1 MSSNSKFITA
11 LLVFLFAFTLKGTAQ
26 DYEVINLE
34 TLLNSKQRAQK
45 VSSQKSSLNKKNTG
59 NSLNIEK
66 IETLVFDVSPTIYIQ
81 DNNVHQFENTTPIMA
96 SIEDDSYRIIYTEND
111 LFQNIEM
118 VKLRYNKN
126 SNINIDVS
134 KMNSFSSLKYFFIQC
149 ESSCTEK
156 ELANIFTNA
165 KGISI
170 LYQVIQSE

>member
-81 DNNVHQFENTTPIMA
+81 DNNVHQFVTFLL
-96 SIEDDSYRIIYTEND
+96 SL
-111 LFQNIEM
+111 LF
-118 VKLRYNKN
+118 
-126 SNINIDVS
+126 S
-134 KMNSFSSLKYFFIQC
+134 
-149 ESSCTEK
+149 
-156 ELANIFTNA
+156 
-165 KGISI
+165 
-170 LYQVIQSE
+170 